1 MSIDIRPAGSVG
13 DLDAIRGL
21 LRVYESEIGFD
32 LGFQGFA
39 DELAA
44 LPGDYAPPKGRLL
57 CAEIAGRVVGCV
69 ALRPLDEKRCEMKRL
84 YVLPEARRERA
95 GQALVAQIV
104 AEGRAAGYEAMYL
117 DTAPGMEKAQALYQR
132 FGFRDVPPYTFNPIP
147 GVRFMALRL
156 RGDSQHGMPH

>member
-1 MSIDIRPAGSVG
+1 MSIAIRPASTAE
-13 DLDAIRGL
+13 DLDAIRAL
-21 LRVYESEIGFD
+21 LRRYESEIGFD

-39 DELAA
+39 DELDA
-44 LPGDYAPPKGRLL
+44 LPGDYVPPAGRLL
-57 CAEIAGRVVGCV
+57 CADHAGRVVGCV
-69 ALRPLDEKRCEMKRL
+69 ALRALDEKRCEMKRL

-104 AEGRAAGYEAMYL
+104 AEARAAGYEAMYL

-132 FGFRDVPPYTFNPIP
+132 FGFSDVPPYTFNPIP

-156 RGDSQHGMPH
+156 RSKSRHGMPG